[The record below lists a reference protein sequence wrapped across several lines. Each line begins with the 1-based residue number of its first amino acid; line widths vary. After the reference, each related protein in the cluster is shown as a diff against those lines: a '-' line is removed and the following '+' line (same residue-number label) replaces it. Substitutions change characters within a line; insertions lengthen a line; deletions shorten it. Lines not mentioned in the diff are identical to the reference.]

1 MGNVDDTQVKY
12 IEKILEANLNTIR
25 EELRGIRN
33 DMSRDRSNI
42 RSKVDEVVNI
52 VEKHEGRIDGL
63 EKLWSGVFT
72 RLAFVAA
79 LGGMLMAIMYEWLKK
94 KIGILP

>member
-1 MGNVDDTQVKY
+1 MDNVNDTQVKY

-33 DMSRDRSNI
+33 DMSRDRNSI
-42 RSKVDEVVNI
+42 RGKVDEVVHI
-52 VEKHEGRIDGL
+52 VEKHEQRIDGL
-63 EKLWSGVFT
+63 EKLWNGVFT

-79 LGGMLMAIMYEWLKK
+79 LGGMLMAILYEWLKQ